1 MLASLGLFM
10 LICILGFVKSM
21 EDHKDEFILILAG
34 YRREMDNFLQTN
46 PGLHSR
52 FPIHINFPDYN
63 KQELL
68 QIAEQMCVK
77 RQYQLNAQ
85 AKNALLNLLNPPDA
99 MSGDNFGNARTVRN
113 IIEKAIRRQAV
124 RLISKHFTTREEL
137 MVIEPCDL
145 VEVGKCVNV

>member
-1 MLASLGLFM
+1 
-10 LICILGFVKSM
+10 M
-21 EDHKDEFILILAG
+21 EDHKDELILILAG
-34 YRREMDNFLQTN
+34 YKREMDYFLQAN

-52 FPIHINFPDYN
+52 FPIHINFPDYS

-68 QIAEQMCVK
+68 QIAEQLCVK
-77 RQYQLNAQ
+77 RQYQLTVQ
-85 AKNALLNLLNPPDA
+85 AKIALLNVLNPPDA
-99 MSGDNFGNARTVRN
+99 GSADNFGNARTVRN

-145 VEVGKCVNV
+145 VEVEKCANV

>member
-1 MLASLGLFM
+1 MRSYFQ
-10 LICILGFVKSM
+10 GFVKSM

-34 YRREMDNFLQTN
+34 YKREMDNFLQTN

-52 FPIHINFPDYN
+52 FPIHINFPDYS

-68 QIAEQMCVK
+68 QIAEQLCVK

-85 AKNALLNLLNPPDA
+85 AKNTLLQLLTMPEHRLE
-99 MSGDNFGNARTVRN
+99 DNFGNARTVRN

-145 VEVGKCVNV
+145 EEVGKCVSV